1 MRPCCPWITDAR
13 RRACSPSWKA
23 CRRRPAAGSIS
34 PPRWSPRGKSSRAWS
49 ASPRRSAGSS
59 RRRRPPPRSRPS
71 TAGSCGSRAS
81 SSPSRI
87 RAVIGSC
94 TTSRCRCCPSPGSS
108 APASSPRST
117 PTATRSS
124 SRGRRSCASAT
135 ARFTRSTP
143 RPRWPTSCCTRDSP
157 NPEAAV
163 YRQRSRR
170 MRTLAAAL
178 VPAAEA
184 QKRGGTLTIV
194 RPTDPVS
201 LDPNLETTAPGA
213 WVYFNLLEGLLT
225 LDETMQIKPVLAT
238 SYEVLSPT
246 KVRFKLRPG
255 VKFHDGTPFNAAAV
269 KFTFD
274 RALRGTPPA
283 RWASLA
289 GSLAGAEVVDDL
301 TVDIVTREPYGPILR
316 TLAMYCMGIVSP
328 TAVQKMGA
336 DFSRAPV
343 GTGPF
348 KFVEWKTNTHVIIE
362 RNPDY
367 WGDKALVDRVVFK
380 VVPEEG
386 ARMIALQTGDAD
398 MVLFPSPA
406 QLPALRKDPKFT
418 VHETTGIRVV
428 FAGMHAGLPPLDD
441 VRVRQAL
448 LHAVDRKA
456 ILDNIMEGSA
466 GPALGVLAPGV
477 FGYKDMQLDRLYPF
491 DRAKAKALL
500 AQAGFTPGPDGIMQK
515 GGQRLSLSWLSQR
528 GRYPKDGEITEAIQA
543 MFKDVGVEA
552 KVQFLEWGTVFPQ
565 LRGNP
570 LNHHMF
576 TVGWVTSNADA
587 DYSLYALF
595 HSKQVPP
602 TGWNTS
608 RYANARVDA
617 LVEQARRSLNQTER
631 EKLYGEVQDIIAKE
645 MVWIP
650 IYTTKEIIAT
660 RGTVKGFQIHPVEYN
675 LALWKTW
682 LDR

>member
-1 MRPCCPWITDAR
+1 
-13 RRACSPSWKA
+13 
-23 CRRRPAAGSIS
+23 
-34 PPRWSPRGKSSRAWS
+34 
-49 ASPRRSAGSS
+49 
-59 RRRRPPPRSRPS
+59 
-71 TAGSCGSRAS
+71 
-81 SSPSRI
+81 
-87 RAVIGSC
+87 
-94 TTSRCRCCPSPGSS
+94 
-108 APASSPRST
+108 
-117 PTATRSS
+117 
-124 SRGRRSCASAT
+124 
-135 ARFTRSTP
+135 
-143 RPRWPTSCCTRDSP
+143 
-157 NPEAAV
+157 
-163 YRQRSRR
+163 
-170 MRTLAAAL
+170 MRTLAARPLIGLLVLGLAVAL
-178 VPAAEA
+178 VPSADA

-213 WVYFNLLEGLLT
+213 WVYFNMLEGLLT

-274 RALRGTPPA
+274 RALRGNPPA

-301 TVDIVTREPYGPILR
+301 TVDVVTREPYGPILR

-328 TAVQKMGA
+328 AAVHKMGA

-362 RNPDY
+362 RHPDY
-367 WGDKALVDRVVFK
+367 WGDPALVDRVVFR

-406 QLPALRKDPKFT
+406 QLQALRRDARYT

-428 FAGMHAGLPPLDD
+428 FAGLHAGLPPLHD

-466 GPALGVLAPGV
+466 GPARGVLAPGV

-500 AQAGFTPGPDGIMQK
+500 AQAGWAPGPDGILQK
-515 GGQRLSLSWLSQR
+515 GGQRLSLSWLGAR

-543 MFKDVGVEA
+543 MLKDVGVEA
-552 KVQFLEWGTVFPQ
+552 KVQILEWGAVFQ
-565 LRGNP
+565 QVRSNP
-570 LNHHMF
+570 FNHHLF
-576 TVGWVTSNADA
+576 TLGWVTSNADA
-587 DYSLYALF
+587 DYSLYPLF

-608 RYANARVDA
+608 RYANPRVDA

-631 EKLYGEVQDIIAKE
+631 EKLYGEVQDILAKE

-650 IYTTKEIIAT
+650 VYTTKEIIVT
-660 RGTVKGFQIHPVEYN
+660 RAGVKGFSIHPIEYN
-675 LALWKTW
+675 LGLRKTW
-682 LDR
+682 VDK